1 MLIQDNLFLTR
12 SNPSGLGGTQFLY
25 RVKDYGLSALSGPQE
40 EISMIH
46 WEVEVIKFK
55 NSETAEYEVCHS
67 TELADKTLKFY
78 TDKSLNEFL
87 EKAFQYFEE
96 LDSLE
101 KMLPQESW
109 LHLNQ
114 KKWRKVPNNKAL
126 VLTEGLFIPNMCLFF
141 KEIGRW
147 L

>member
-12 SNPSGLGGTQFLY
+12 SNPSGQGGVQLLY
-25 RVKDYGLSALSGPQE
+25 RVKDYGLAALSSPQE

-46 WEVEVIKFK
+46 WEVEVIKFT
-55 NSETAEYEVCHS
+55 NPETADFEISHS

-87 EKAFQYFEE
+87 YKAFQYFEE

-101 KMLPQESW
+101 KMLPKES
-109 LHLNQ
+109 
-114 KKWRKVPNNKAL
+114 
-126 VLTEGLFIPNMCLFF
+126 
-141 KEIGRW
+141 
-147 L
+147 

>member
-12 SNPSGLGGTQFLY
+12 SNPSGQGGVQLLY
-25 RVKDYGLSALSGPQE
+25 RVKDYGLAALSSPQE

-46 WEVEVIKFK
+46 WEVEVIKFT
-55 NSETAEYEVCHS
+55 NPETADFEISHS

-87 EKAFQYFEE
+87 HKAFQYFEE

-101 KMLPQESW
+101 KMLPKES
-109 LHLNQ
+109 
-114 KKWRKVPNNKAL
+114 
-126 VLTEGLFIPNMCLFF
+126 
-141 KEIGRW
+141 
-147 L
+147 

>member
-1 MLIQDNLFLTR
+1 MLIQDNLSLTR
-12 SNPSGLGGTQFLY
+12 SNPSGNGGTQFLY

-46 WEVEVIKFK
+46 WEVEVIKFT
-55 NSETAEYEVCHS
+55 NPDTAEFEICHS

-87 EKAFQYFEE
+87 LKSFQYFEE

-101 KMLPQESW
+101 KMLPKES
-109 LHLNQ
+109 Q
-114 KKWRKVPNNKAL
+114 KS
-126 VLTEGLFIPNMCLFF
+126 
-141 KEIGRW
+141 
-147 L
+147 